1 MSYKCVIVE
10 SPAKCKKI
18 ESYLGTG
25 YKCIASYGHLR
36 QLKQLKDVGIDK
48 NFVPTYTVTDEPI
61 KLKQIE
67 RLKETIFNAT
77 EVILAT
83 DDDREGEAIA
93 WHLCVLFELPISS
106 TKRIVFHEI
115 TKESLLNAIGSP
127 RVIDMELVHA
137 QQARQILDLL
147 VGYTITPVLWECISK
162 THKDSLS
169 AGRCQTP
176 ALRLVYDNYLEN
188 KNHVEKRV
196 NKTTGYFTN
205 KNIPFELSVMF
216 ETEEALTH
224 FLENAVEFDHV
235 YTVSKPK
242 ESKSAPP
249 DPLTTSSLQQLA
261 SNELHMSP
269 KETMKHAQELYEN
282 GLITYMRTDSK
293 TYCKEFIVNSK
304 DYILRTYNDAKYINE
319 NIDLLSETSNKKET
333 VVIVQEAHEA
343 IRPVD
348 IRVKLENIADNTID
362 SKAKRLYH
370 LIWKITLQSCMSH
383 AISYYINAEITAF
396 QDTKFK
402 TRADQIVFQGWK
414 IVEKKQ
420 EDDKSHYAYLLNL
433 KPNSVLEYNKMVS
446 TVHIKEGK
454 GHYTEA
460 RLVQLLEEKGIGRPS
475 TFSTLI
481 DKIQERGYVSKENI
495 KGITVP
501 CAEYELEENVIT
513 EKTVIREFGFEKNKL
528 VIQPIGILVIELLI
542 EHFNSMFQYDYTK
555 TMEDQLDQVS
565 QGKQEYSR
573 LCEDVSKELN
583 TLMEPI
589 SKKKCRFQIDDHH
602 EFMIGKHGPV
612 IKKTVNSN
620 VQFIAVKKD
629 IDIGKL
635 KANEYELSDLIDDD
649 KTKDSIGT
657 YQGMDLFIKKG
668 KYGIYAEWGKTKKS
682 LPELGNKPIQNITY
696 IEVLKIL
703 EKDGVLDLSKPVGF
717 VREIS
722 NNITIRTGKFGDY
735 IFYKTGKMKKAQ
747 FFPIKEFKGD
757 YKTCSLPVLK
767 QWIQEKHNIS

>member
-18 ESYLGTG
+18 ESYLGAG

-36 QLKQLKDVGIDK
+36 QLKQLKDIGIDK
-48 NFVPTYTVTDEPI
+48 NFVPTYTVIEEPV

-67 RLKETIFNAT
+67 RIKEIISNAS

-93 WHLCVLFELPISS
+93 WHLCALFDLPIHS

-115 TKESLLNAIGSP
+115 TKDSLLNAIESP
-127 RVIDMELVHA
+127 RVIDMELVHS

-188 KNHVEKRV
+188 KRLTEKRV
-196 NKTTGYFTN
+196 YKTTGYFSS
-205 KNIPFELSVMF
+205 KNIPFELSALF
-216 ETEEALTH
+216 ETDDAVTN
-224 FLENAVEFDHV
+224 FLENAVEFEHM
-235 YTVSKPK
+235 YSVSKPK

-249 DPLTTSSLQQLA
+249 SPLTTASLQQLA

-269 KETMKHAQELYEN
+269 KDTMKHTQELYEN

-293 TYCKEFIVNSK
+293 TYCKEFIASSK
-304 DYILRTYNDAKYINE
+304 DYILKIYNNDKYINE
-319 NIDLLSETSNKKET
+319 NIDVLSEISNKQDT
-333 VVIVQEAHEA
+333 VVIAQEAHEA

-348 IRVKLENIADNTID
+348 IRVKLENIADTAID
-362 SKAKRLYH
+362 TKSKRLYH
-370 LIWKITLQSCMSH
+370 LIWKITLQSCMSS
-383 AISYYINAEITAF
+383 AISYYVNAEITAF
-396 QDTKFK
+396 QDAKFK
-402 TRADQIVFQGWK
+402 TRADQLIFQGWK

-420 EDDKSHYAYLLNL
+420 DHDNSYYDYLLNL
-433 KPNSVLEYNKMVS
+433 KTNSVLDYKKIVS

-454 GHYTEA
+454 THYTEA

-495 KGITVP
+495 KGVAVP
-501 CAEYELEENVIT
+501 CSEYELEENVIT
-513 EKTVIREFGFEKNKL
+513 EKTVIREFGSEKNKL
-528 VIQPIGILVIELLI
+528 VIQPLGILVIEFLI
-542 EHFNSMFQYDYTK
+542 NNFNSMFQYDYTK
-555 TMEDQLDQVS
+555 TMEDQLDLVS
-565 QGKQEYSR
+565 KGKQEYSR
-573 LCEDVSKELN
+573 LCENVSKELN

-589 SKKKCRFQIDDHH
+589 SKQKCKIQIDDHH

-629 IDIGKL
+629 IDIEKL
-635 KANEYELSDLIDDD
+635 KANEYELSDLVEDD
-649 KTKDSIGT
+649 KTNDSIGT
-657 YQGMDLFIKKG
+657 YQGLDLFIKKG
-668 KYGIYAEWGKTKKS
+668 KYGIYAEWGKNKRS
-682 LPELGNKPIQNITY
+682 LSELGNKPIQNITY

-703 EKDGVLDLSKPVGF
+703 EKEGVLDPSKPAGF
-717 VREIS
+717 VREVS
-722 NNITIRTGKFGDY
+722 NNITIRSGKFGDY
-735 IFYKTGKMKKAQ
+735 LFYKTSKMKKAQ

-767 QWIQEKHNIS
+767 QWIQKQHNIS

>member
-18 ESYLGTG
+18 ESYLGAG

-48 NFVPTYTVTDEPI
+48 NFVPTYTIIEEPI

-67 RLKETIFNAT
+67 RLKETILNAT

-93 WHLCVLFELPISS
+93 WHLCILFDLPVHS

-115 TKESLLNAIGSP
+115 TKDSLLNAILIP
-127 RVIDMELVHA
+127 RVIDMDLVHA

-176 ALRLVYDNYLEN
+176 ALRLIYDNYLEN
-188 KNHVEKRV
+188 KHFVEKRV
-196 NKTTGYFTN
+196 YKTIGYFTS
-205 KNIPFELSVMF
+205 KNIPFELSHMF
-216 ETEEALTH
+216 ETEESLTH
-224 FLENAVEFDHV
+224 FLENSVEFEHM

-249 DPLTTSSLQQLA
+249 SPLTTSSLQQLA

-269 KETMKHAQELYEN
+269 KETMKHAQELYEH

-293 TYCKEFIVNSK
+293 TYCKEFIMNSK
-304 DYILRTYNDAKYINE
+304 EYILRTYNDTKYINE
-319 NIDLLSETSNKKET
+319 NIDLLSETSNKKDT
-333 VVIVQEAHEA
+333 DVIAQEAHEA

-348 IRVKLENIADNTID
+348 IRVKLENIADTLD
-362 SKAKRLYH
+362 SKSKRLYH
-370 LIWKITLQSCMSH
+370 LIWKITLQSCMSSSV
-383 AISYYINAEITAF
+383 SYYVNAEITAF
-396 QDTKFK
+396 QDYTFK
-402 TRADQIVFQGWK
+402 TRADQLIFQGWK
-414 IVEKKQ
+414 VVEKKQ
-420 EDDKSHYAYLLNL
+420 EQDKSYYDYLLNL
-433 KPNSVLEYNKMVS
+433 KPNSILDYKKMVS

-454 GHYTEA
+454 SHYTEA

-481 DKIQERGYVSKENI
+481 DKIQERGYVSKESI

-501 CAEYELEENVIT
+501 CAEYELDENVIT
-513 EKTVIREFGFEKNKL
+513 EKTVIREFGSEKNKL
-528 VIQPIGILVIELLI
+528 VIQPLGILVIELLI

-555 TMEDQLDQVS
+555 KMEDELDLVS
-565 QGKQEYSR
+565 QGKQEYSW
-573 LCEDVSKELN
+573 LCEHVSKELN

-589 SKKKCRFQIDDHH
+589 SKKKCKIQIDNHH

-635 KANEYELSDLIDDD
+635 KANEYELSDLIDND
-649 KTKDSIGT
+649 KIKDSIGS

-668 KYGIYAEWGKTKKS
+668 KYGIYAEWGKNKKS
-682 LPELGNKPIQNITY
+682 LTELGNKPIQNITY
-696 IEVLKIL
+696 IEVLKLL
-703 EKDGVLDLSKPVGF
+703 EKDGVLDPLKPVGF

-735 IFYKTGKMKKAQ
+735 IFYKTSKMKKAQ

-767 QWIQEKHNIS
+767 QWIQEKHSIS